1 MPTPLLLRIYSRD
14 LTPLFLLLRDQNVV
28 RKANYVNII
37 VCHVEWTWVKKLFAK
52 IQNKMLLMQQDVFLI
67 SSVLS
72 LRVSCDST
80 NFANLLG
87 WVCLSLKYL
96 TDIDYID

>member
-1 MPTPLLLRIYSRD
+1 
-14 LTPLFLLLRDQNVV
+14 
-28 RKANYVNII
+28 
-37 VCHVEWTWVKKLFAK
+37 
-52 IQNKMLLMQQDVFLI
+52 MLLMQQDVFLI